1 MDVRVH
7 EGGTQWDATMPA
19 IPRVGERIMFPDGD
33 RQMVV
38 AEVLRVIYELT
49 DHAGVA
55 DVYELRTAHLDL
67 GPAAPWNPT
76 ETVVEHEG
84 LRFKIQTPGI
94 D

>member
-1 MDVRVH
+1 MDIRIRH
-7 EGGTQWDATMPA
+7 NGWQWDAKMPA
-19 IPRVGERIMFPDGD
+19 VPRVGERIMFPDEN
-33 RQMVV
+33 RKMVV

-76 ETVVEHEG
+76 ETVV
-84 LRFKIQTPGI
+84 
-94 D
+94 